1 MIGYETMPIS
11 TMHVRLSAMKPN
23 DDVRNRGPQVRNRYE
38 YWGTRD
44 GIAQI
49 VDMVS
54 LPDMCMPT

>member
-1 MIGYETMPIS
+1 
-11 TMHVRLSAMKPN
+11 MKPN